1 MNRPIFVDTSHLTE
15 AQKCVLALEQAL
27 AHGHSEYRIHEL
39 KEIKHIVLCGD
50 SIFDNQPYI
59 NAGEQNVTKQ
69 VESLLSEGSASRS

>member
-39 KEIKHIVLCGD
+39 KERLMKLSIVALD
-50 SIFDNQPYI
+50 DEFD
-59 NAGEQNVTKQ
+59 
-69 VESLLSEGSASRS
+69 VEDIEVEWE